1 MFGFVTQFN
10 CQQTKIQQYQHTII
24 HKFVFLTKSI
34 PIMQFKHTEIL
45 YFLFLLVIPILVH
58 LFQLRRFKKEYFTN
72 VRFLKEL
79 SIQTRKSSRI
89 KKLLLLA
96 TRLLLLSCIIIAFA
110 QPFFKAKDTK
120 NNTNEMYIV
129 LDNSFSMQAKG
140 QKGELLKRAIQELL
154 ENTPESQTFSL
165 ITNSQTFWN
174 TDIKSIRTELQNLK
188 YSALP
193 FQLESAM
200 AKIKSRKSVFNK
212 DIVVITDAVGLEPK
226 QLKSIDNDFNTYFI
240 VPEAEQKNNASID
253 SVFIHQTL
261 DNFYEIGLKLSSFGE
276 NDKELPVAL
285 YNQNKLIAKTLT
297 KLETK
302 DKTIYFT
309 IPKKDFHGYAS
320 IIDKGL
326 EYDNTLFFSVS
337 KPKKINIIS
346 IGQPEKSNFLSRI
359 YTNDEFNFNNFA
371 IGTLDYNS
379 LEKQDAIVLN
389 ELDEIPQALQTTL
402 KSFVEKG
409 GNLILIPSAKTS
421 LGNINSFLGNFG
433 NIQFKAL
440 ENKEKLVA
448 KINFNHPLFSG
459 VFENKINNF
468 QYPKTK
474 TSFGIASSNPAA
486 LYHED
491 QTPFLTSINNPTS
504 SVYVFTASINL
515 ENSNFQQSPLI
526 VPTFYKMGINNLNNG
541 ITTRT
546 IGKNNPFLVDVTLS
560 KDEIL
565 KVKNDLE
572 TFIPVQQIMN
582 DKVKL
587 TFNDFPV
594 QAGNF
599 GIYNQKEQLQDIS
612 FNYNRTES
620 NLALTNEN
628 ALSEYKTIDS
638 ISTVFNTLHTDRTD
652 NQIWKWFVIFALLF
666 LVTEMA
672 IIRFVK

>member
-1 MFGFVTQFN
+1 
-10 CQQTKIQQYQHTII
+10 
-24 HKFVFLTKSI
+24 
-34 PIMQFKHTEIL
+34 MQFKHPEIL

-79 SIQTRKSSRI
+79 SIQTRKSSNI
-89 KKLLLLA
+89 KKWLLLA
-96 TRLLLLSCIIIAFA
+96 TRLLLLTAIIIAFA
-110 QPFFKAKDTK
+110 QPFFKAKDSK
-120 NNTNEMYIV
+120 NTSNEMYIV

-140 QKGELLKRAIQELL
+140 QKGELLKRAVQELL
-154 ENTPESQTFSL
+154 ENTPENQTFSL
-165 ITNSQTFWN
+165 ITNSETFWN

-200 AKIKSRKSVFNK
+200 AKIKSRKSAFNK
-212 DIVVITDAVGLEPK
+212 DVVVITDGIGLESK
-226 QLKSIDNDFNTYFI
+226 KLKSIDSDFNTYFI
-240 VPEAEQKNNASID
+240 IPKAENENNTSID

-261 DNFYEIGLKLSSFGE
+261 DDFYEIGLKLSAFGE
-276 NDKELPVAL
+276 KDKELPVAL

-297 KLETK
+297 KLKTK
-302 DKTIYFT
+302 NKTIYFT

-320 IIDKGL
+320 IIDNGL
-326 EYDNTLFFSVS
+326 EYDNNLYFSIS
-337 KPKKINIIS
+337 KPEKNTIIS

-371 IGTLDYNS
+371 IENLDYNS
-379 LEKQDAIVLN
+379 LEDQDAILLN

-409 GNLILIPSAKTS
+409 GNLIIIPSEKNAVAN
-421 LGNINSFLGNFG
+421 LNPFLKIFG
-433 NIQFKAL
+433 NIQFKSL
-440 ENKEKLVA
+440 ENKEKLIT

-474 TSFGIASSNPAA
+474 NSFGIVGSNPAA
-486 LYHED
+486 LYYED
-491 QTPFLTSINNPTS
+491 QTAFLTSINNPPDAS
-504 SVYVFTASINL
+504 GSLVYIFAAPINL

-526 VPTFYKMGINNLNNG
+526 VPTFYKMALNNQNNG
-541 ITTRT
+541 VNAIS
-546 IGKNNPFLVDVTLS
+546 IGNNNPFLVEATLS
-560 KDEIL
+560 KDDIL
-565 KVKNDLE
+565 KVKNESE
-572 TFIPVQQIMN
+572 TFIPVQQMLN
-582 DKVKL
+582 NKVKI
-587 TFNDFPV
+587 TFNDLPV

-599 GIYNQKEQLQDIS
+599 EIYNQNERLQNIS

-620 NLALTNEN
+620 DLAQANEN
-628 ALSEYKTIDS
+628 ALSNYKTIDS
-638 ISTVFNTLHTDRTD
+638 ISTVFDTLQTDRTD

-666 LVTEMA
+666 LLTEMA

>member
-1 MFGFVTQFN
+1 
-10 CQQTKIQQYQHTII
+10 
-24 HKFVFLTKSI
+24 
-34 PIMQFKHTEIL
+34 MQFKHPEIL

-79 SIQTRKSSRI
+79 SIQTRKSSKI
-89 KKLLLLA
+89 KKWLLLA
-96 TRLLLLSCIIIAFA
+96 TRLLLLTCIIIAFA
-110 QPFFKAKDTK
+110 QPFFKAKDDK
-120 NNTNEMYIV
+120 NSSNEMYII

-140 QKGELLKRAIQELL
+140 QKGELLKRAVQELL
-154 ENTPESQTFSL
+154 EHTPENQTFSL
-165 ITNSQTFWN
+165 ITNSETFWN

-200 AKIKSRKSVFNK
+200 AKIKSRKSAFNK
-212 DIVVITDAVGLEPK
+212 DVVIITDAVGLEDK
-226 QLKSIDNDFNTYFI
+226 QLKSIDYDFNTYFI
-240 VPEAEQKNNASID
+240 IPKAEHENNASID

-261 DNFYEIGLKLSSFGE
+261 DDFYEIGLKLSAFGE
-276 NDKELPVAL
+276 KDKQIPVAL

-302 DKTIYFT
+302 DKIIYFT

-320 IIDKGL
+320 IIDNGL
-326 EYDNTLFFSVS
+326 EYDNNLYFSIS
-337 KPKKINIIS
+337 KPKKNNVIS
-346 IGQPEKSNFLSRI
+346 IGTAEKSNFLSRI

-371 IGTLDYNS
+371 IETLDYNA
-379 LEKQDAIVLN
+379 LEKQNTIVLN

-402 KSFVEKG
+402 KSLVEKG
-409 GNLILIPSAKTS
+409 GNLVLIPSVKTS
-421 LGNINSFLGNFG
+421 TTNINSFLKIFG
-433 NIQFKAL
+433 NIQFKPL
-440 ENKEKLVA
+440 ENKEKLVT

-459 VFENKINNF
+459 VFENKTNNF

-474 TSFGIASSNPAA
+474 SSFGITGSNPAV
-486 LYHED
+486 LYYED
-491 QTPFLTSINNPTS
+491 QTAFLTSINNPIS
-504 SVYVFTASINL
+504 SVYIFTAPINL

-526 VPTFYKMGINNLNNG
+526 VPTFYKMGINNQNNG
-541 ITTRT
+541 VIALN
-546 IGKNNPFLVDVTLS
+546 IGNNNPILVDATLS

-565 KVKNDLE
+565 KVKNDSE
-572 TFIPVQQIMN
+572 TFIPVQQILN

-587 TFNDFPV
+587 TFNDYPE

-599 GIYNQKEQLQDIS
+599 GIYNQNERIQNIS

-620 NLALTNEN
+620 DLAQANKD
-628 ALSEYKTIDS
+628 ALSDYKTIDS
-638 ISTVFNTLHTDRTD
+638 IETVFNSLQTDRTD
-652 NQIWKWFVIFALLF
+652 SQIWKWFVIFALLF

>member
-1 MFGFVTQFN
+1 
-10 CQQTKIQQYQHTII
+10 
-24 HKFVFLTKSI
+24 
-34 PIMQFKHTEIL
+34 MQFKHPEIL

-79 SIQTRKSSRI
+79 SIQTRKSSKI
-89 KKLLLLA
+89 KKWLLLA
-96 TRLLLLSCIIIAFA
+96 TRLLLLTCIIIAFA

-120 NNTNEMYIV
+120 NSSNEMYIV

-140 QKGELLKRAIQELL
+140 QKGELLKRAVQELL
-154 ENTPESQTFSL
+154 ENTPENQTFSL
-165 ITNSQTFWN
+165 ITNSETFWN

-200 AKIKSRKSVFNK
+200 AKIKSRKSAFNK
-212 DIVVITDAVGLEPK
+212 DVVVITDAVGLEPK
-226 QLKSIDNDFNTYFI
+226 QMKSIDSDFNTYFI
-240 VPEAEQKNNASID
+240 IPEAEHENNASID

-261 DNFYEIGLKLSSFGE
+261 DDFYEIGLKLSAFGE
-276 NDKELPVAL
+276 KDKELPVAL

-297 KLETK
+297 KFETK
-302 DKTIYFT
+302 QKTIYFT

-320 IIDKGL
+320 ITDNGL
-326 EYDNTLFFSVS
+326 EYDNNFYFSIS
-337 KPKKINIIS
+337 KPKKNNIIS

-371 IGTLDYNS
+371 IETLDYNAI
-379 LEKQDAIVLN
+379 EKQNTIVLN

-409 GNLILIPSAKTS
+409 GNLVLIPSAKASIT
-421 LGNINSFLGNFG
+421 NINPFLSIFG
-433 NIQFKAL
+433 NIQFKSL
-440 ENKEKLVA
+440 ENKEKLVT

-474 TSFGIASSNPAA
+474 TSFGIAGSNSAA
-486 LYHED
+486 LYYED
-491 QTPFLTSINNPTS
+491 QSAFLTSISNPIS
-504 SVYVFTASINL
+504 SVYVFTAPINL

-526 VPTFYKMGINNLNNG
+526 VPIFYKMGINNQNNG
-541 ITTRT
+541 VNALT
-546 IGKNNPFLVDVTLS
+546 IGNNNPFLVDATLS

-565 KVKNDLE
+565 KVKNNFE
-572 TFIPVQQIMN
+572 TFIPIQQILN

-599 GIYNQKEQLQDIS
+599 GIYNKNERLQNIS

-620 NLALTNEN
+620 DLVQANKE
-628 ALSEYKTIDS
+628 ALSDYKTIDS
-638 ISTVFNTLHTDRTD
+638 IETVFNTLQTDRSD
-652 NQIWKWFVIFALLF
+652 SQIWKWFVIFALLL